1 MTAWDLSAGELW
13 SIATGICS
21 AGSVVYLWLTR
32 RSNVTNETISK
43 IEGRIGDA
51 ETRLTTVEQAQAHS
65 PTADDLTAIRSDI
78 SNLAREV
85 AGLAG
90 NVKAELSGLNRQL
103 GLIQEHLLNRTN

>member
-1 MTAWDLSAGELW
+1 MSLADLRPGELW
-13 SIATGICS
+13 SILTGLCS
-21 AGSVVYLWLTR
+21 AGSVIYLWLTR

-43 IEGRIGDA
+43 IENRIGDA

-65 PTADDLTAIRSDI
+65 PTTDDLTAIRSDI